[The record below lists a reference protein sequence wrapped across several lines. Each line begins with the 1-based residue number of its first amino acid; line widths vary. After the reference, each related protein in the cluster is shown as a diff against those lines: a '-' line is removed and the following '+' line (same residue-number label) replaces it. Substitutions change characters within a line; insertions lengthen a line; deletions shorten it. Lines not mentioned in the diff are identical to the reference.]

1 MMNLFHKKKNYKM
14 DMNQADQTLQNVF
27 AACNK
32 TPCTL
37 PFDQLMLR
45 RRMSR
50 LPYIHAI
57 TLASCALILTLLSPV
72 AFLPPVLPL
81 QTVSEVQSSFVLE
94 SSHLINGELYLTLS
108 DKHIDLK
115 RTYMETASGS
125 RMSALGISSDG
136 ELQLPYPD
144 PPEETNIYIYNTN
157 GQILHLLLTPEK

>member
-1 MMNLFHKKKNYKM
+1 M
-14 DMNQADQTLQNVF
+14 V
-27 AACNK
+27 
-32 TPCTL
+32 
-37 PFDQLMLR
+37 
-45 RRMSR
+45 
-50 LPYIHAI
+50 
-57 TLASCALILTLLSPV
+57 LALLSPL

-81 QTVSEVQSSFVLE
+81 GNISEVQSSFILE
-94 SSHLINGELYLTLS
+94 SSLLQNSELYLTLS

-125 RMSALGISSDG
+125 RMSALGIFSDG